1 MNRITSSAV
10 MLRNHNCDCLR
21 VSMMEI
27 RSYITYIHTHSTKSN
42 YANNF
47 SLLFEFNIRNY
58 YYYYYYYNYNLLVGH
73 AMIEVKS
80 KHRSYFLQILFKE
93 AVKQIATA
101 FDLGMPLCVTIISR
115 NSPRHWCPI
124 TYKIKN
130 IAITATSP
138 GTTDS
143 TTN

>member
-10 MLRNHNCDCLR
+10 MLRNHNCDCLS

-27 RSYITYIHTHSTKSN
+27 RSYITYVHTYSTNLN

-58 YYYYYYYNYNLLVGH
+58 YYYYLLVGH

-80 KHRSYFLQILFKE
+80 KHCSYFLQILFKE
-93 AVKQIATA
+93 AAKQIATA

-124 TYKIKN
+124 THNFKKYRYN
-130 IAITATSP
+130 RNLSWHYR
-138 GTTDS
+138 
-143 TTN
+143 